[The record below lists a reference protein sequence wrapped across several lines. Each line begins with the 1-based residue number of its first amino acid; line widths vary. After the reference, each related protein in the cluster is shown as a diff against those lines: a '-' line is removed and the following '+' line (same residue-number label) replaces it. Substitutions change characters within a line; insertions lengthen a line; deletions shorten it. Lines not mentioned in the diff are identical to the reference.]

1 MKRLSA
7 RSGLLALGVAGFLV
21 TAASLTAIADEAS
34 VYKWVDAQGVPH
46 YSDQPS
52 VNSSSEELSIR
63 YRKTDRTA
71 QQARVKA
78 KAEGGNTA
86 AKDAKNGQQSGADAT
101 EDSDRQKVLAE
112 RESNCKAA
120 KLRVTNYTTARRL
133 YKPGPNGERTYLTD
147 EELNAERADAQRS
160 VEEWCD
166 NG

>member
-7 RSGLLALGVAGFLV
+7 RSGLLALGVAGFLAS
-21 TAASLTAIADEAS
+21 AAGPAAIAAEAS

-46 YSDQPS
+46 YSDQPP
-52 VNSSSEELSIR
+52 VNSASEALSIH
-63 YRKTDRTA
+63 YRKTDRSA

-78 KAEGGNTA
+78 KAEVENA
-86 AKDAKNGQQSGADAT
+86 ADVKDGQQSGADAT
-101 EDSDRQKVLAE
+101 DDSDRQKVLAE

-120 KLRVTNYTTARRL
+120 KLRVNNYTNARRL

-147 EELNAERADAQRS
+147 EEIDAERADAQRS

>member
-7 RSGLLALGVAGFLV
+7 RSGLLALGVAGFLI
-21 TAASLTAIADEAS
+21 TAAGSTAIAEEAS

-63 YRKTDRTA
+63 YRKAGHTA
-71 QQARVKA
+71 QQARVKG
-78 KAEGGNTA
+78 KAEVGNTA
-86 AKDAKNGQQSGADAT
+86 AKDGQQPGAEDT

-160 VEEWCD
+160 VEEWCG
-166 NG
+166 NS